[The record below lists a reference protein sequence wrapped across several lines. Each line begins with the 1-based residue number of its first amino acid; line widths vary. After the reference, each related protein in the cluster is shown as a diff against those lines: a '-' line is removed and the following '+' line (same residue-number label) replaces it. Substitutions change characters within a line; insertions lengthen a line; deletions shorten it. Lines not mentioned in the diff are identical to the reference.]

1 MLGTNGTMDAIILQ
15 ILNGLDKGSAYA
27 LIALG
32 LTLIFGT
39 LGVVNFAHG
48 ALFMIGAFCAI
59 TMQKLLALSTETPSP
74 DKLDFLGNPAKVD
87 TPYVVSWFGPDTG
100 AALIDWAVPLSIL
113 LAIPVMIAI
122 GFIMERGLIKHFYK
136 RPHAD
141 QILVTFGLAIVLQE
155 VVKYFYGANPIPAP
169 APEAF
174 RGSFDFGIWIGYGAN
189 TIIYPYW
196 RLVYFAFSAA
206 IIAAVFAFLRFTTF
220 GMVVRAGM
228 ADRETVGLLG
238 IDIDKRFTLMFGLAA
253 AVAGL
258 AGVMYGPILSPTYSM
273 GMDFLVLSF
282 VVVVVGGMGSL
293 PGAVLA
299 GFLLGILQSFAS
311 MNEVKTL
318 LPGIDQ
324 IIIYLVAIIILLTRP
339 RGLMG
344 RRGVMEE

>member
-1 MLGTNGTMDAIILQ
+1 MDAILLQ

-48 ALFMIGAFCAI
+48 ALFMIGAFCAV
-59 TMQKLLALSTETPSP
+59 TMQRILSLSYETV
-74 DKLDFLGNPAKVD
+74 DETQKDFLGNALKVK
-87 TPYVVSWFGPDTG
+87 TPYIESWFGPETG
-100 AALIDWAVPLSIL
+100 AAIIDWSVPLAIL
-113 LAIPVMIAI
+113 FAIPVMLAV
-122 GFIMERGLIKHFYK
+122 GYVMERGLIKHFYK

-155 VVKYFYGANPIPAP
+155 VVKYFFGANPIPTG
-169 APEAF
+169 APEIF
-174 RGSFDFGIWIGYGAN
+174 KGSFDFGPMLGLDTSLA
-189 TIIYPYW
+189 YPYW
-196 RLVYFAFSAA
+196 RLVYFGFSTA
-206 IIAAVFAFLRFTTF
+206 IIAAVFSFLQFTTF

-238 IDIDKRFTLMFGLAA
+238 IDIDKRFTIMFGIAA

-258 AGVMYGPILSPTYSM
+258 AGVMYAPINSPNYHM

-299 GFLLGILQSFAS
+299 GFMLGVLESIAS
-311 MNEVKTL
+311 MNEVKSL

-324 IIIYLVAIIILLTRP
+324 IIIYVVAIIILLTRP

-344 RRGVMEE
+344 RKGVMEE

>member
-1 MLGTNGTMDAIILQ
+1 MDAFLLQ

-48 ALFMIGAFCAI
+48 ALFLIGAFCAV
-59 TMQKLLALSTETPSP
+59 TMRKILNISFEVIDETQT
-74 DKLDFLGNPAKVD
+74 DFLGNPLAID
-87 TPYVVSWFGPDTG
+87 TPYVVAWFGENTG
-100 AALIDWAVPLSIL
+100 NAIIDWSVPLAIL
-113 LAIPVMIAI
+113 LAIPVMILV
-122 GFIMERGLIKHFYK
+122 GFIMERGLIKHFYN

-141 QILVTFGLAIVLQE
+141 QILVTFGLAIVIGE
-155 VVKYFYGANPIPAP
+155 IIKAFYGANPIQTPPPSTFIGTVDMGAWL
-169 APEAF
+169 
-174 RGSFDFGIWIGYGAN
+174 GFDPGTVA
-189 TIIYPYW
+189 YPTW
-196 RLVYFAFSAA
+196 RLVYFLFSAV
-206 IIAAVFAFLRFTTF
+206 IITGVFAFLQFTTF

-258 AGVMYGPILSPTYSM
+258 AGVMYAPILSPHYNI

-311 MNEVKTL
+311 MNEVKAII
-318 LPGIDQ
+318 PGIDQ
-324 IIIYLVAIIILLTRP
+324 IIIYLIAIIILLVRP

-344 RRGVMEE
+344 RKGVMED

>member
-1 MLGTNGTMDAIILQ
+1 MDAIILQ
-15 ILNGLDKGSAYA
+15 VLNGLDKGSAYA

-48 ALFMIGAFCAI
+48 AIFMIGAFVAV
-59 TMQKLLALSTETPSP
+59 TLNRLLSLSYVTLDPSQKN
-74 DKLDFLGNPAKVD
+74 FLGQPLEVKNA
-87 TPYVVSWFGPDTG
+87 YVVSWFGDSFG
-100 AALIDWAVPLSIL
+100 NGLINWSVPIAIVVS
-113 LAIPVMIAI
+113 IPVMLAL
-122 GFIMERGLIKHFYK
+122 GFAMERGLIKHFYH

-155 VVKYFYGANPIPAP
+155 IIKAFYGANPIPAP

-174 RGSFDFGIWIGYGAN
+174 RGSFDFGVWLGFRPNA
-189 TIIYPYW
+189 IIYPYW
-196 RLVYFAFSAA
+196 RMVYFLFSG
-206 IIAAVFAFLRFTTF
+206 IVISGVFAFLRFTTF

-238 IDIDKRFTLMFGLAA
+238 INIDRRFTIMFGIAA
-253 AVAGL
+253 AVAGV
-258 AGVMYGPILSPTYSM
+258 AGVMYAPINSPNYHM

-299 GFLLGILQSFAS
+299 GFLLGIVESFAS
-311 MNEVKTL
+311 MNEIKSII
-318 LPGIDQ
+318 PGIDQ
-324 IIIYLVAIIILLTRP
+324 IIIYLIAILILLTRP

-344 RRGVMEE
+344 RAGVMED